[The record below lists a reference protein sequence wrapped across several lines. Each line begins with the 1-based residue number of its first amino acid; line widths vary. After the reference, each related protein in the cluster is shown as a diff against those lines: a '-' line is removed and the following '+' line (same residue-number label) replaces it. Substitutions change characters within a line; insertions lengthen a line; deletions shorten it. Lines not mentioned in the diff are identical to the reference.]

1 MLKIKR
7 QVEESLKFLVCDFF
21 FFEIVLDKIVLEDL
35 ICVTAVQDSNQSV
48 NNLVGIYS
56 HWQLI

>member
-1 MLKIKR
+1 MLNIKR
-7 QVEESLKFLVCDFF
+7 QVEESLKFLVCDF

-56 HWQLI
+56 HWELI

>member
-56 HWQLI
+56 H